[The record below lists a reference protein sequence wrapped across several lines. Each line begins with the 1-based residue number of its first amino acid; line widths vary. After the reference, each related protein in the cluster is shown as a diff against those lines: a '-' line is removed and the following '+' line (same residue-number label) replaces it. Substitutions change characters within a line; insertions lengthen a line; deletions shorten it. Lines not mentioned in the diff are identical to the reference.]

1 MGANGDSSK
10 CKVCHVGVGMRGR
23 GSETRGGGLELH
35 WAWSSEEEGTEA
47 EPGACAPALK
57 TKGVKFA
64 ENKALGLVALGR
76 WAGAAPLWP
85 SCTEAR

>member
-57 TKGVKFA
+57 MKGMKFA
-64 ENKALGLVALGR
+64 ENKPLFGGSGEVGRGRPCVALMH
-76 WAGAAPLWP
+76 
-85 SCTEAR
+85 